1 MRAAVR
7 LRNAGGTSPPVP
19 SDVSLTLRGSMGS
32 AAAPRVASL
41 TASDPDNSGPG
52 YSNGDL
58 LTLRFDVSV
67 FVRYRS
73 WTQVFADD
81 PNAAAALAA
90 EAAAAAAAATAAA
103 AVAGRPDADSSDALF
118 AADAAADSELAAD
131 AAAAG
136 PATLVSG

>member
-58 LTLRFDVSV
+58 LTLRFDVAV

-73 WTQVFADD
+73 WTQVT
-81 PNAAAALAA
+81 PTLTLTLTLTLALTLTFTLTLTLAL
-90 EAAAAAAAATAAA
+90 
-103 AVAGRPDADSSDALF
+103 SS
-118 AADAAADSELAAD
+118 
-131 AAAAG
+131 
-136 PATLVSG
+136 P